1 MKCAQCNKHFTCGCQ
16 KHMVGNGVTV
26 HKTCVNSYNNSHGTD
41 TTPAPSNLNLELAQ
55 QQIKDLRK

>member
-1 MKCAQCNKHFTCGCQ
+1 
-16 KHMVGNGVTV
+16 MVGNGVTV